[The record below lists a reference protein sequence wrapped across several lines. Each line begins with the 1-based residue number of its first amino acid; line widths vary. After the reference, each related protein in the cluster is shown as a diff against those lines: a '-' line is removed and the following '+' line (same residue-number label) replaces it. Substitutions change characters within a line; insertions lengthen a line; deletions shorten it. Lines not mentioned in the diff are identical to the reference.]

1 MSFLN
6 IIGEI
11 ITPVTNLIDKMHT
24 SDAEKMEI
32 KAQMLK
38 LQAQAYTQALDFEK
52 TQLQAKAD
60 IIKAEANGQ
69 SWLQRSWRPITMLTF
84 LVLVVCDAFGLLA
97 FRLSAEA
104 WTLLQIGLGG
114 YVVGR
119 SAEKIAP
126 TVMSKQNKTNIN

>member
-52 TQLQAKAD
+52 TQLQAKSD

-126 TVMSKQNKTNIN
+126 TIMSKQNKTNIN